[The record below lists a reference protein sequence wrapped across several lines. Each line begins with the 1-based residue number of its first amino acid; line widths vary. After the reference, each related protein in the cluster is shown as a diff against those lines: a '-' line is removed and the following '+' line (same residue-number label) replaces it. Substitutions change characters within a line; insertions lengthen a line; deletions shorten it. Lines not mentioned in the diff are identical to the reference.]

1 MIILAYCAK
10 IEVGFDKVF
19 GGTHRKR
26 VKKTVF
32 MPIIER

>member
-19 GGTHRKR
+19 GGTHRKG
-26 VKKTVF
+26 VKKNG
-32 MPIIER
+32 IYADN